1 MTAPPSEV
9 ALYVGPDALRVD
21 VFDRYSIDVSMLEVG
36 TAWTFSLWYSDQAR
50 AAWRLLTDPTRG
62 LRLGQAVTVTIDGDA
77 VLSGIVESRAVG
89 DAEGGRAPPSFVI
102 SGRDALGPAATWGAD
117 PTLSLPG
124 RSLEDVLTDL
134 YRGVGIVPEVSAS
147 VLEQQRR
154 TASTVARS
162 RRAVWSRRVADLQD
176 FASAGDL
183 GAKDA
188 VDRIRGSGPRPY
200 GVTHVR
206 HPRVGETVQAVVE
219 RIVRGLG
226 YRVWTSPGQDP
237 VRTAVIVDRPRTT
250 GEVRLRLLRELVDG
264 RVSYRG
270 NVLSGRETTSIR
282 DVPTQVTVLAHAPR
296 GDAQAAMIARTVEN
310 GYLLTEAAAARV
322 DPNTPPRPR
331 YVESQQARTVAAAQ
345 AEAGRICAEA
355 NERFR
360 VYDASVLGH
369 RYEGLLWVPN
379 NRVAVRDELLGMD
392 ETMLLVSAS
401 YEGARESAQTTRLTL
416 LPEGA
421 LSEIPA
427 EQT

>member
-102 SGRDALGPAATWGAD
+102 SGRDALGPAATWAAD

-134 YRGVGIVPEVSAS
+134 YRGVGLVPEVSES
-147 VLEQQRR
+147 VE
-154 TASTVARS
+154 ASTRVGALRRPRRGTHSRAAS
-162 RRAVWSRRVADLQD
+162 RREITR
-176 FASAGDL
+176 
-183 GAKDA
+183 
-188 VDRIRGSGPRPY
+188 
-200 GVTHVR
+200 TR

-282 DVPTQVTVLAHAPR
+282 EVPTQVTVLAHAPR